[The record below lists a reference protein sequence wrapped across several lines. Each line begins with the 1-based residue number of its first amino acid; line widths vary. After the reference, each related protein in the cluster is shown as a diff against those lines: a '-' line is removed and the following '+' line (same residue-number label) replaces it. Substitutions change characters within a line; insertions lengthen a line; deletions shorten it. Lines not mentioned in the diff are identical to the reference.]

1 MLENFQAADLT
12 IETQLLVTIIAP
24 FIVFG
29 AIFVVLLLLWD

>member
-1 MLENFQAADLT
+1 MLENFRVANQT

-29 AIFVVLLLLWD
+29 AVFVVLLLLWD